1 MWQRV
6 ETDLLFA
13 SAMQTEP
20 FADNDDLSHQE
31 EKRNLFHFCAA
42 CCFTPMAC
50 DIGLV
55 HVRVTNYLFMNMYT
69 IYSERFVHISM
80 CTCSNIVLLAQ

>member
-1 MWQRV
+1 
-6 ETDLLFA
+6 
-13 SAMQTEP
+13 
-20 FADNDDLSHQE
+20 
-31 EKRNLFHFCAA
+31 
-42 CCFTPMAC
+42 MAC